1 MLATAVTSAALAGA
15 VVALVPLRRL
25 VGRTRTA
32 FALVAGFQLLVS
44 ATSALSRGG
53 WSDLPLALGAAQLGG
68 SVLLVTAA
76 VLLLPV
82 AAGSRSWVLAV
93 DAFLVVG
100 SVFVVAWVFGW
111 HLVPQPSGAGPAES
125 TALQALGRA
134 GLGVEVLGAVLAVP
148 LWVSRRPGERLA
160 PRLVAVALVLQ
171 LLSDGG
177 LIAGTGLFRGT
188 AAAAADLAVSG
199 LLAAAAVTSVGRDG
213 PARRTLGP
221 DGALPAVVLLVAAS
235 VSLALVGSPR
245 GLPRLPLVVSGAVML
260 GVLARLLAVAR
271 TNHRLAAELAAREQH
286 FRSMVDT
293 TPDLLLRCGLS
304 GEVTYVSPSAQRLLR
319 VDPQALLGRR
329 VSDLVVAPD
338 AGRVLSALRLL
349 QVDPAADQRL
359 QVGVDLRAG
368 GDGGRRA
375 AQLEAVASRVG
386 ADVVVAVRDV
396 TETAALREQ
405 LLRAARTDALT
416 GLANRAT
423 FDRALL
429 DRFATLAGQERVVV
443 LFCDLDGFKR
453 INDGRGHAVGDAL
466 LREAARRVE
475 RAAGDRDLVCRYGGD
490 EFTVLLGPGA
500 DVAAAVDVAGRLLTG
515 LSCPFTSSGGELVLS
530 GSVGV
535 AAAGPGGRPLDLVR
549 DADVAMYHA
558 KAAGRGLV
566 RVFEPAMYAALAR
579 SVDLE
584 QRLHAAVVDEA
595 LSVLYQPVVDLTS
608 GEIVGAEALLRWTDG
623 DSAVIEASELVALAE
638 SSGDIH
644 AIGRW
649 VLERAAAQAAAWAAA
664 GHPLRV
670 AVNLSVHQVAD
681 PGLVEAVDEVLR
693 RHGVPADRLTLEIT
707 ETVLLDQA
715 EDTLAIVERLRG
727 LGVHLAVDDFGTGY
741 SSLDYLRRL
750 PVDQLKI
757 DRSFLE
763 GFGLLDDVTALVHAV
778 IGIGHELGLAVTVE
792 GVESAL
798 HVRLLRA
805 AGAQLAQGYAFARAL
820 DETAMWRC
828 LAQGP
833 FALDVADDV
842 TRLPRVERRPR
853 LSARTSGPDGETGRG
868 RC

>member
-1 MLATAVTSAALAGA
+1 MAAALVLRLLADSGLLGGARLGAGVVA
-15 VVALVPLRRL
+15 VVV
-25 VGRTRTA
+25 
-32 FALVAGFQLLVS
+32 
-44 ATSALSRGG
+44 
-53 WSDLPLALGAAQLGG
+53 
-68 SVLLVTAA
+68 SVLLA
-76 VLLLPV
+76 
-82 AAGSRSWVLAV
+82 
-93 DAFLVVG
+93 
-100 SVFVVAWVFGW
+100 
-111 HLVPQPSGAGPAES
+111 S
-125 TALQALGRA
+125 T
-134 GLGVEVLGAVLAVP
+134 
-148 LWVSRRPGERLA
+148 
-160 PRLVAVALVLQ
+160 
-171 LLSDGG
+171 
-177 LIAGTGLFRGT
+177 
-188 AAAAADLAVSG
+188 
-199 LLAAAAVTSVGRDG
+199 AVTSVGRDRL
-213 PARRTLGP
+213 PRRTLDA
-221 DGALPAVVLLVAAS
+221 DGALLPVVLLVAAS
-235 VSLALVGSPR
+235 VSLALVGSPL

-260 GVLARLLAVAR
+260 VLLARLLLVAR
-271 TNHRLAAELAAREQH
+271 INHRLAAELAAREQH

-293 TPDLLLRCGLS
+293 TPDLLLRLGAG

-319 VDPQALLGRR
+319 VDPQVLLGRR

-359 QVGVDLRAG
+359 QVGVELREAG
-368 GDGGRRA
+368 GGERRRA
-375 AQLEAVASRVG
+375 VQLEAVASRVG
-386 ADVVVAVRDV
+386 EDVVVAVRDV

-405 LLRAARTDALT
+405 LLHAARTDALT

-423 FDRALL
+423 FDLALA
-429 DRFATLAGQERVVV
+429 DRFAALAGQDRVVV

-490 EFTVLLGPGA
+490 EFTVLLVPGA
-500 DVAAAVDVAGRLLTG
+500 DVAAAVDVATRLLHE
-515 LSCPFTSSGGELVLS
+515 LSCPFTSPGGELVLS

-535 AAAGPGGRPLDLVR
+535 AAAGPDGRPLDLVR

-584 QRLHAAVVDEA
+584 QRLHAAVVDQA
-595 LSVLYQPVVDLTS
+595 LSVRYQPVVDLTS

-623 DSAVIEASELVALAE
+623 DSTVIEASELVALAE

-649 VLERAAAQAAAWAAA
+649 VLEQAVAQAAAWAAA

-681 PGLVEAVDEVLR
+681 PGLVEAVDGALR

-715 EDTLAIVERLRG
+715 EVTLAIVERLRG

-763 GFGLLDDVTALVHAV
+763 GFGRLDDVTALVHAV
-778 IGIGHELGLAVTVE
+778 IGIGHELGLSVTAE

-805 AGAQLAQGYAFARAL
+805 AGAQHAQGYAFARAL

-828 LAQGP
+828 LAEGP
-833 FALDVADDV
+833 FALDVPDDV
-842 TRLPRVERRPR
+842 TRLPRVERQR
-853 LSARTSGPDGETGRG
+853 LSARTSGPDGETGQG

>member
-1 MLATAVTSAALAGA
+1 
-15 VVALVPLRRL
+15 
-25 VGRTRTA
+25 
-32 FALVAGFQLLVS
+32 
-44 ATSALSRGG
+44 
-53 WSDLPLALGAAQLGG
+53 
-68 SVLLVTAA
+68 
-76 VLLLPV
+76 
-82 AAGSRSWVLAV
+82 
-93 DAFLVVG
+93 
-100 SVFVVAWVFGW
+100 
-111 HLVPQPSGAGPAES
+111 
-125 TALQALGRA
+125 
-134 GLGVEVLGAVLAVP
+134 
-148 LWVSRRPGERLA
+148 
-160 PRLVAVALVLQ
+160 
-171 LLSDGG
+171 
-177 LIAGTGLFRGT
+177 
-188 AAAAADLAVSG
+188 
-199 LLAAAAVTSVGRDG
+199 
-213 PARRTLGP
+213 
-221 DGALPAVVLLVAAS
+221 
-235 VSLALVGSPR
+235 
-245 GLPRLPLVVSGAVML
+245 
-260 GVLARLLAVAR
+260 
-271 TNHRLAAELAAREQH
+271 
-286 FRSMVDT
+286 MVDT
-293 TPDLLLRCGLS
+293 TPDLLLRLGVT

-319 VDPQALLGRR
+319 VDPRVLLGRR
-329 VSDLVVAPD
+329 VSDLVVASD

-359 QVGVDLRAG
+359 QVGVDLLAG
-368 GDGGRRA
+368 GPGVRRRA
-375 AQLEAVASRVG
+375 VQLEAVASRVG

-405 LLRAARTDALT
+405 LLKAARTDALT

-423 FDRALL
+423 FDRALA

-490 EFTVLLGPGA
+490 EFTVLLVPGA
-500 DVAAAVDVAGRLLTG
+500 DVAAAVDVATRLLHE
-515 LSCPFTSSGGELVLS
+515 LSCPFTSPGGELVLS

-623 DSAVIEASELVALAE
+623 DSTVIEASELVALAE

-649 VLERAAAQAAAWAAA
+649 VLERAVAQAAAWAAS

-707 ETVLLDQA
+707 ETVLLDRA

-763 GFGLLDDVTALVHAV
+763 GFGRLDDVTALVHAV
-778 IGIGHELGLAVTVE
+778 IGIGHELGLSVTVE

-805 AGAQLAQGYAFARAL
+805 AGAQHAQGYAFSRAL
-820 DETAMWRC
+820 DEGAVWRC
-828 LAQGP
+828 LLEGP
-833 FALDVADDV
+833 FDLDVPDDV
-842 TRLPRVERRPR
+842 RRLPRVGQQCR
-853 LSARTSGPDGETGRG
+853 LSARTSGPDGETGQS